1 MNCRRCT
8 YSGAYFKG
16 IFDFLAPKKINI
28 VMYNRPT
35 CG

>member
-1 MNCRRCT
+1 MRQLLV
-8 YSGAYFKG
+8 FKG

>member
-16 IFDFLAPKKINI
+16 IFDF
-28 VMYNRPT
+28 
-35 CG
+35 